1 MHHIRTRALVPTLA
15 LVLAL
20 ATGVRADCADELR
33 ADGVDDTGYLIGT
46 EELSKE
52 YYVPVW
58 AGPTTPIVL
67 KVKFTSEVGIYQMSD
82 GSRLRVLCDEKMEL
96 A

>member
-1 MHHIRTRALVPTLA
+1 MRHIRMRALVPTLA

-33 ADGVDDTGYLIGT
+33 TDGEDGTAVLIGT
-46 EELSKE
+46 EELSQE

-58 AGPTTPIVL
+58 AGPTVPIVV
-67 KVKFTSEVGIYQMSD
+67 KAKFTSEIGIYQMSD
-82 GSRLRVLCDEKMEL
+82 GSRIRVLCDEKMEL

>member
-33 ADGVDDTGYLIGT
+33 AGGDDDTGVLIGT
-46 EELSKE
+46 EEQSQE
-52 YYVPVW
+52 HYVPVW

-67 KVKFTSEVGIYQMSD
+67 KVKLTSQVGIYQMSD